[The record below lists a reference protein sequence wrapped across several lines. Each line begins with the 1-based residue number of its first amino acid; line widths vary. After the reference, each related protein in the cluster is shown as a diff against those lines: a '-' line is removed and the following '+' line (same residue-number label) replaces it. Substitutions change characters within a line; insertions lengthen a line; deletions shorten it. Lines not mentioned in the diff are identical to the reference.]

1 MAESENN
8 ENLNS
13 QNGAENE
20 GADNDLDLD
29 LESEENKNISEE
41 DKVKKLTETNKRLF
55 ERVKKAEGFEKQAD
69 GTWVKKQPKPKPEH
83 LQTPKKEIDE
93 DTKKTVASLALAEAK
108 RQFGY
113 ANGLSPEET
122 DAVFR
127 INPNPTKET
136 LEDPFVKGGLE
147 AIRAKKR
154 VENNTPG
161 SSSRSPKPFTVKP
174 DASPEERQKAHD
186 EWVANWKPKGQR

>member
-1 MAESENN
+1 MAEETKIENTD
-8 ENLNS
+8 S
-13 QNGAENE
+13 PNGAENQD
-20 GADNDLDLD
+20 ADKDLELD
-29 LESEENKNISEE
+29 LEDETLSDE
-41 DKVKKLTETNKRLF
+41 DKVKKLTETNKKLF
-55 ERVKKAEGFEKQAD
+55 ERAKKAEGFEKQAD
-69 GTWVKKQPKPKPEH
+69 GSWIKKQTKPKTEH

-93 DTKKTVASLALAEAK
+93 DTKKTVANLQLAENK

-154 VENNTPG
+154 VENNTPN
-161 SSSRSPKPFTVKP
+161 SSSRSAQPFVVKP
-174 DASPEERQKAHD
+174 DASPAEKQKAHD
-186 EWVANWKPKGQR
+186 DWVANWKPKR